1 MNNSI
6 TINISGAAG
15 QGMQTIGFLL
25 SKIIIRSGLH
35 VFAVQDN
42 ESRIRGGHNFFS
54 LRVSQ
59 KPVMA
64 MTKSFDLLVAL
75 NQHALNA
82 HQNQLSDKTVVIVD
96 TAVVPSG
103 AFRGYLCDVP
113 LEQIALESGGDE
125 IYSNAVALGAIVAIT
140 RGSRDIMEATL
151 RDYFS
156 QKEKVAVANCSAARA
171 GHDYILTNHS
181 NFFLPL
187 PPSSDQTHHR
197 MFISGHEAIALGAMA
212 AGCQFYA
219 AYPMSPATSILTYL
233 AGKADDFRLV
243 VEQTE
248 DEIAAISM
256 AIGASCIGVRSM
268 TATSGGGF
276 SLMVESL
283 GLTGVA
289 EIPLVVIE
297 SQRPGPATG
306 LATRTEQA
314 DLRFVIHAAQ
324 GEFPRVVM
332 APGTAREAFY
342 LTIKAFHI
350 AEEYQIPVIILTDQY
365 LADSYFTEE
374 RFILDQCINERFF
387 SKALHPES
395 PGEFLRYRFT
405 ETGISPRYPITG
417 EHKEI
422 LYDSHEHTESGHIT
436 EDASIRIRMVEKR
449 FKKMEGVFSK
459 VDSPVI
465 EGAQDASLLLVGWG
479 STYGV
484 LHEVTAA
491 LNREGVPVRL
501 MHIQGLWP
509 FPLKAAL
516 AELSQSKKW
525 VVVENN
531 YTSQLSGLIREKTC
545 LQPSGTI
552 LKYDGRPFYYDELR
566 DQVMKEV
573 KR

>member
-1 MNNSI
+1 MNNGI
-6 TINISGAAG
+6 TITIAGAAG

-25 SKIIIRSGLH
+25 SKILIRSGLH

-42 ESRIRGGHNFFS
+42 ESRIRGGHNFLS

-103 AFRGYLCDVP
+103 TFRGCLCDVP
-113 LEQIALESGGDE
+113 LQQIALESGGDE
-125 IYSNAVALGAIVAIT
+125 IYSNAVALGAIVAIA
-140 RGSRDIMEATL
+140 RGSRDVMAATL
-151 RDYFS
+151 RAYFS
-156 QKEKVAVANCSAARA
+156 QKEKVAAANCSAANA
-171 GHDYILTNHS
+171 GYDYVLKHHS
-181 NFFLPL
+181 AFSLPL
-187 PPSSDQTHHR
+187 TSSSDETR
-197 MFISGHEAIALGAMA
+197 KMFISGHEAIALGALA

-233 AGKADDFRLV
+233 AGKTNDFSLV
-243 VEQTE
+243 VEQPE
-248 DEIAAISM
+248 DEIAAINM
-256 AIGASCIGVRSM
+256 AIGASCVGLRSM

-276 SLMVESL
+276 SLMVETL
-283 GLTGVA
+283 GLAGIA
-289 EIPLVVIE
+289 EIPLVLVE

-342 LTIKAFHI
+342 LTIKAFHL
-350 AEEYQIPVIILTDQY
+350 AEEYQMPVIILTDQY

-374 RFILDQCINERFF
+374 RFTLDQIIKERYF
-387 SKALHPES
+387 SKAVLPDS
-395 PGEFLRYRFT
+395 PGALLRYGFT

-417 EHKEI
+417 EHKEMM
-422 LYDSHEHTESGHIT
+422 YDSHEHTESGHIT
-436 EDASIRIRMVEKR
+436 EDAVIRTRMVEKR

-459 VDSPVI
+459 CDSPVI
-465 EGAQDASLLLVGWG
+465 EGVQNASLLLVGWG

-484 LHEVTAA
+484 LHEVTAG

-501 MHIQGLWP
+501 MHIQELWP
-509 FPLKAAL
+509 FPEKAVL
-516 AELSQSKKW
+516 AELTQAQKW

-531 YTSQLSGLIREKTC
+531 YTAQLSGLIREKIC

-573 KR
+573 KH

>member
-1 MNNSI
+1 MNNGI
-6 TINISGAAG
+6 TINVAGAAG

-25 SKIIIRSGLH
+25 AKIFIRSGLH

-64 MTKSFDLLVAL
+64 MTKAFDLLVAL

-82 HQNQLSDKTVVIVD
+82 HQNQLSDKTMVIVD

-103 AFRGYLCDVP
+103 AFRGCLCDVP
-113 LEQIALESGGDE
+113 LQQIALESGGDE
-125 IYSNAVALGAIVAIT
+125 IYSNAVALGAIVAIA
-140 RGSRDIMEATL
+140 RGSRDDMAATL

-156 QKEKVAVANCSAARA
+156 QKEKVAAANCSAANA
-171 GHDYILTNHS
+171 GYDYVLKHHPALS
-181 NFFLPL
+181 LPL
-187 PPSSDQTHHR
+187 TSSSDETR
-197 MFISGHEAIALGAMA
+197 KMFISGHEAIALGALA

-233 AGKADDFRLV
+233 AGKTNDFSLV
-243 VEQTE
+243 VEQPE
-248 DEIAAISM
+248 DEIAAINM
-256 AIGASCIGVRSM
+256 AIGASCVGLRSM

-276 SLMVESL
+276 SLMVETL
-283 GLTGVA
+283 GLTGIA
-289 EIPLVVIE
+289 EIPLVLVE

-342 LTIKAFHI
+342 LTIKAFHL
-350 AEEYQIPVIILTDQY
+350 AEEYQMPVIILTDQY

-374 RFILDQCINERFF
+374 RFTLGQIIRERFF
-387 SKALHPES
+387 SKAVLPDS
-395 PGEFLRYRFT
+395 PGALLRYGFT
-405 ETGISPRYPITG
+405 DTGISPRYPMTG
-417 EHKEI
+417 EHKEMM
-422 LYDSHEHTESGHIT
+422 YDSHEHTESGHIT
-436 EDASIRIRMVEKR
+436 EDAGIRTRMVEKR

-465 EGAQDASLLLVGWG
+465 EGAQNASLLLVGWG

-501 MHIQGLWP
+501 MHIRELWP
-509 FPLKAAL
+509 FPERAVH
-516 AELSQSKKW
+516 AELSQAQKW

-531 YTSQLSGLIREKTC
+531 YTAQLSGLIREKTC

-566 DQVMKEV
+566 DGVMKEV
-573 KR
+573 NR

>member
-25 SKIIIRSGLH
+25 SKIFIRSGLH

-64 MTKSFDLLVAL
+64 MTKAFDLLVAL

-82 HQNQLSDKTVVIVD
+82 HQNQLSDKTMVIVD

-103 AFRGYLCDVP
+103 AFRGCLCDVP
-113 LEQIALESGGDE
+113 LQQIALESGGDE
-125 IYSNAVALGAIVAIT
+125 IYSNAVALGAIVAIA
-140 RGSRDIMEATL
+140 RGSRDDMAATL

-156 QKEKVAVANCSAARA
+156 QKEKVAAANCSAANA
-171 GHDYILTNHS
+171 GYDYVLKHHPALS
-181 NFFLPL
+181 LPL
-187 PPSSDQTHHR
+187 TASSDETR
-197 MFISGHEAIALGAMA
+197 KMFISGHEAIALGALA

-233 AGKADDFRLV
+233 AGKTNDFSLV
-243 VEQTE
+243 VEQPE
-248 DEIAAISM
+248 DEIAAINM
-256 AIGASCIGVRSM
+256 AIGASCVGLRSM

-276 SLMVESL
+276 SLMVETL
-283 GLTGVA
+283 GLTGIA
-289 EIPLVVIE
+289 EIPLVLVE

-342 LTIKAFHI
+342 LTIKAFHL
-350 AEEYQIPVIILTDQY
+350 AEEYQMPVIILTDQY

-374 RFILDQCINERFF
+374 RFTLDQIIKERFF
-387 SKALHPES
+387 SKALLPDN
-395 PGEFLRYRFT
+395 PGTLLRYGFT
-405 ETGISPRYPITG
+405 DTGISPRYPITG
-417 EHKEI
+417 EHKEMM
-422 LYDSHEHTESGHIT
+422 YDSHEHTESGHIT
-436 EDASIRIRMVEKR
+436 EDAGIRTRMVEKR

-465 EGAQDASLLLVGWG
+465 EGAQNASLLLVGWG

-501 MHIQGLWP
+501 MHIRELWP
-509 FPLKAAL
+509 FPERAVL
-516 AELSQSKKW
+516 AELSQAQKW

-531 YTSQLSGLIREKTC
+531 YTAQLSGLIREKTC

>member
-1 MNNSI
+1 
-6 TINISGAAG
+6 
-15 QGMQTIGFLL
+15 
-25 SKIIIRSGLH
+25 
-35 VFAVQDN
+35 
-42 ESRIRGGHNFFS
+42 
-54 LRVSQ
+54 
-59 KPVMA
+59 
-64 MTKSFDLLVAL
+64 
-75 NQHALNA
+75 
-82 HQNQLSDKTVVIVD
+82 VVIVD

-103 AFRGYLCDVP
+103 AFRGCLCDVP
-113 LEQIALESGGDE
+113 LQQIALESGGDE

-187 PPSSDQTHHR
+187 PPSSDQTHHK

-501 MHIQGLWP
+501 MHIQELWP

>member
-1 MNNSI
+1 
-6 TINISGAAG
+6 
-15 QGMQTIGFLL
+15 MQTIGFLL
-25 SKIIIRSGLH
+25 SKIFIRSGLH

-103 AFRGYLCDVP
+103 AFRGCLCDVP
-113 LEQIALESGGDE
+113 LQQIALESGGDE
-125 IYSNAVALGAIVAIT
+125 IYSNAVALGAIVAIA
-140 RGSRDIMEATL
+140 RGSRDVMGATL

-156 QKEKVAVANCSAARA
+156 QKEKVAAANCSAANA
-171 GHDYILTNHS
+171 GYDYVLKHHPAFS
-181 NFFLPL
+181 LPL
-187 PPSSDQTHHR
+187 TSLSDETHK
-197 MFISGHEAIALGAMA
+197 MFISGHEAIALGALA

-233 AGKADDFRLV
+233 AGKTNDFSLV
-243 VEQTE
+243 VEQPE
-248 DEIAAISM
+248 DEIAAINM
-256 AIGASCIGVRSM
+256 AIGASCVGLRSM

-276 SLMVESL
+276 SLMVETL
-283 GLTGVA
+283 GLTGIA
-289 EIPLVVIE
+289 EIPLVLVE

-342 LTIKAFHI
+342 LTIKAFHL
-350 AEEYQIPVIILTDQY
+350 AEEYQMPVIILTDQY

-374 RFILDQCINERFF
+374 RFTLDQIIKDRFF
-387 SKALHPES
+387 SKAVLPDS
-395 PGEFLRYRFT
+395 PGALLRYGFT

-417 EHKEI
+417 EHKEMM
-422 LYDSHEHTESGHIT
+422 YDSHEHTESGHIT
-436 EDASIRIRMVEKR
+436 EDAGIRTRMVEKR

-465 EGAQDASLLLVGWG
+465 EGAQNASLLLVGWG

-501 MHIQGLWP
+501 MHIQELWP
-509 FPLKAAL
+509 FPEKAVL
-516 AELSQSKKW
+516 AELTQAQKW

-531 YTSQLSGLIREKTC
+531 YTAQLSGLIREKTC

-573 KR
+573 ER

>member
-1 MNNSI
+1 MNNGI
-6 TINISGAAG
+6 TINVAGAAG

-25 SKIIIRSGLH
+25 AKIFIRSGLH

-64 MTKSFDLLVAL
+64 MTKAFDLLVAL

-82 HQNQLSDKTVVIVD
+82 HQNQLSDKTMVIVD

-103 AFRGYLCDVP
+103 AFRGCLCDVP
-113 LEQIALESGGDE
+113 LQQIALESGGDE
-125 IYSNAVALGAIVAIT
+125 IYSNAVALGAIVAIA
-140 RGSRDIMEATL
+140 RGSRDDMAATL

-156 QKEKVAVANCSAARA
+156 QKEKVAAANCSAANA
-171 GHDYILTNHS
+171 GYDYVLKHHPALS
-181 NFFLPL
+181 LPL
-187 PPSSDQTHHR
+187 TSSSDETR
-197 MFISGHEAIALGAMA
+197 KMFISGHEAIALGALA

-233 AGKADDFRLV
+233 AGKTNDFSLV
-243 VEQTE
+243 VEQPE
-248 DEIAAISM
+248 DEIAAINM
-256 AIGASCIGVRSM
+256 AIGASCVGLRSM

-276 SLMVESL
+276 SLMVETL
-283 GLTGVA
+283 GLTGIA
-289 EIPLVVIE
+289 EIPLVLVE

-342 LTIKAFHI
+342 LTIKAFHL
-350 AEEYQIPVIILTDQY
+350 AEEYQMPVIILTDQY

-374 RFILDQCINERFF
+374 RFSLGQSIRERFF
-387 SKALHPES
+387 SKAALPDS
-395 PGEFLRYRFT
+395 SGALLRYGFT
-405 ETGISPRYPITG
+405 DTGISPRYPMTG
-417 EHKEI
+417 EHKEMM
-422 LYDSHEHTESGHIT
+422 YDSHEHTESGHIT
-436 EDASIRIRMVEKR
+436 EDAGIRTRMVEKR

-465 EGAQDASLLLVGWG
+465 EGAQNASLLLVGWG

-501 MHIQGLWP
+501 MHIRELWP
-509 FPLKAAL
+509 FPERAVL
-516 AELSQSKKW
+516 AELSQAQKW

-531 YTSQLSGLIREKTC
+531 YTAQLSGLIREKTC

-566 DQVMKEV
+566 DGVMKEV
-573 KR
+573 NR

>member
-1 MNNSI
+1 MNNGI
-6 TINISGAAG
+6 TINIAGAAG

-42 ESRIRGGHNFFS
+42 ESRIRGGQNFFS
-54 LRVSQ
+54 IRVSK

-103 AFRGYLCDVP
+103 AFRGCLCDVP
-113 LEQIALESGGDE
+113 LQQIALESGGDE

-140 RGSRDIMEATL
+140 RGSRDVMEATL

-156 QKEKVAVANCSAARA
+156 QKEKVAVANCSAANA
-171 GHDYILTNHS
+171 GFDYVLKHHPAFS
-181 NFFLPL
+181 LPL
-187 PPSSDQTHHR
+187 TSSSDETR
-197 MFISGHEAIALGAMA
+197 KMFISGHEAIALGALA

-233 AGKADDFRLV
+233 AGKTNDFSLV
-243 VEQTE
+243 VEQPE
-248 DEIAAISM
+248 DEIAAINM

-374 RFILDQCINERFF
+374 RFTLDQIIKKRYF
-387 SKALHPES
+387 SKAVLPDS
-395 PGEFLRYRFT
+395 SGALLRYGFT

-417 EHKEI
+417 EHKEMM
-422 LYDSHEHTESGHIT
+422 YDSHEHTESGHIT
-436 EDASIRIRMVEKR
+436 EDAGIRTRMVEKR

-484 LHEVTAA
+484 LHEVTAG

-501 MHIQGLWP
+501 MHIQELWP

-516 AELSQSKKW
+516 AELSQAQKW

>member
-1 MNNSI
+1 MNNGI
-6 TINISGAAG
+6 TINVAGAAG

-25 SKIIIRSGLH
+25 AKIFIRSGLH

-64 MTKSFDLLVAL
+64 MTKAFDLLVAL

-82 HQNQLSDKTVVIVD
+82 HQNQLSDKTMVIVD

-103 AFRGYLCDVP
+103 AFRGCLCDVP
-113 LEQIALESGGDE
+113 LQQIALESGGDE
-125 IYSNAVALGAIVAIT
+125 IYSNAVALGAIVAIA
-140 RGSRDIMEATL
+140 RGSRDDMAATL

-156 QKEKVAVANCSAARA
+156 QKEKVAAANCSAANA
-171 GHDYILTNHS
+171 GYDYVLKHHPALS
-181 NFFLPL
+181 LPL
-187 PPSSDQTHHR
+187 TASSDETR
-197 MFISGHEAIALGAMA
+197 KMFISGHEAIALGALA

-233 AGKADDFRLV
+233 AGKTNDFSLV
-243 VEQTE
+243 VEQPE
-248 DEIAAISM
+248 DEIAAINM
-256 AIGASCIGVRSM
+256 AIGASCVGLRSM

-276 SLMVESL
+276 SLMVETL
-283 GLTGVA
+283 GLTGIA
-289 EIPLVVIE
+289 EIPLVLVE

-342 LTIKAFHI
+342 LTIKAFHL
-350 AEEYQIPVIILTDQY
+350 AEEYQMPVIILTDQY

-374 RFILDQCINERFF
+374 RFTLDQIIRERFF
-387 SKALHPES
+387 SKAVLPDS
-395 PGEFLRYRFT
+395 LGALLRYGFT
-405 ETGISPRYPITG
+405 DTGISPRYPITG
-417 EHKEI
+417 EHKEMM
-422 LYDSHEHTESGHIT
+422 YDSHEHTESGHIT
-436 EDASIRIRMVEKR
+436 EDAGIRTRMVEKR

-465 EGAQDASLLLVGWG
+465 EGAQNASLLLVGWG

-501 MHIQGLWP
+501 MHIRELWP
-509 FPLKAAL
+509 FPERVVL
-516 AELSQSKKW
+516 AELSQAQKW

-531 YTSQLSGLIREKTC
+531 YTAQLSGLIREKTC

-566 DQVMKEV
+566 EGVMKEV
-573 KR
+573 NR

>member
-1 MNNSI
+1 MNNGI
-6 TINISGAAG
+6 TITIAGAAG

-25 SKIIIRSGLH
+25 SKIFIRSGLH

-103 AFRGYLCDVP
+103 AFRGCLCDVP
-113 LEQIALESGGDE
+113 LQQIALESGGDE
-125 IYSNAVALGAIVAIT
+125 IYSNAVALGAIVAIA
-140 RGSRDIMEATL
+140 RGSRDVMGATL

-156 QKEKVAVANCSAARA
+156 QKEKVAAANCSAANTGYNYVLKHHPA
-171 GHDYILTNHS
+171 FS
-181 NFFLPL
+181 LPL
-187 PPSSDQTHHR
+187 TSLSDETHK
-197 MFISGHEAIALGAMA
+197 MFISGHEAIALGALA

-233 AGKADDFRLV
+233 AGKTNDFSLV
-243 VEQTE
+243 VEQPE
-248 DEIAAISM
+248 DEIAAINM
-256 AIGASCIGVRSM
+256 AIGASCVGLRSM

-276 SLMVESL
+276 SLMVETL
-283 GLTGVA
+283 GLTGIA
-289 EIPLVVIE
+289 EIPLVLVE

-342 LTIKAFHI
+342 LTIKAFHL
-350 AEEYQIPVIILTDQY
+350 AEEYQMPVIILTDQY

-374 RFILDQCINERFF
+374 RFTLDQIIKQRFF
-387 SKALHPES
+387 SKAVLPDS
-395 PGEFLRYRFT
+395 PGELLRYGFT

-417 EHKEI
+417 EHKEMM
-422 LYDSHEHTESGHIT
+422 YDSHEHTESGHIT
-436 EDASIRIRMVEKR
+436 EDAGIRTRMVEKR

-465 EGAQDASLLLVGWG
+465 EGAQNASLLLVGWG

-501 MHIQGLWP
+501 MHIQELWP
-509 FPLKAAL
+509 FPEKAAL
-516 AELSQSKKW
+516 AELSQAQKW

-531 YTSQLSGLIREKTC
+531 YTAQLSGLIREKTC

>member
-1 MNNSI
+1 MNNGI
-6 TINISGAAG
+6 TINIAGAAG

-25 SKIIIRSGLH
+25 SKIFIRSGLH

-103 AFRGYLCDVP
+103 AFRGCLCDVP
-113 LEQIALESGGDE
+113 LQQIALESGGDE
-125 IYSNAVALGAIVAIT
+125 IYSNAVALGAIVAIA
-140 RGSRDIMEATL
+140 RGSRDVMAATL

-156 QKEKVAVANCSAARA
+156 QKKTVAAANCSAANA
-171 GHDYILTNHS
+171 GYDYVLKHHPAFS
-181 NFFLPL
+181 LPL
-187 PPSSDQTHHR
+187 TSSSDETR
-197 MFISGHEAIALGAMA
+197 KMFISGHEAIALGALA

-233 AGKADDFRLV
+233 AGKTNDFSLV
-243 VEQTE
+243 VEQPE
-248 DEIAAISM
+248 DEIAAINM
-256 AIGASCIGVRSM
+256 AIGASCVGLRSM

-276 SLMVESL
+276 SLMVETL
-283 GLTGVA
+283 GLTGIA
-289 EIPLVVIE
+289 EIPLVLVE

-342 LTIKAFHI
+342 LTIKAFHL
-350 AEEYQIPVIILTDQY
+350 AEEYQMPVIILTDQY

-374 RFILDQCINERFF
+374 RFTLDQIIKQRFF
-387 SKALHPES
+387 SKAVLPDS
-395 PGEFLRYRFT
+395 PGELLRYGFT

-417 EHKEI
+417 EHKEMM
-422 LYDSHEHTESGHIT
+422 YDSHEHTESGHIT
-436 EDASIRIRMVEKR
+436 EDAGIRTRMVEKR

-465 EGAQDASLLLVGWG
+465 EGAQNASLLLVGWG

-501 MHIQGLWP
+501 MHIQELWP
-509 FPLKAAL
+509 FPEKAAL
-516 AELSQSKKW
+516 AELSQAQKW

-531 YTSQLSGLIREKTC
+531 YTAQLSGLIREKTC

>member
-1 MNNSI
+1 MNNGI
-6 TINISGAAG
+6 TINIAGAAG

-25 SKIIIRSGLH
+25 SKIFIRSGLH

-103 AFRGYLCDVP
+103 AFRGCLCDVP
-113 LEQIALESGGDE
+113 LQQIALESGGDE
-125 IYSNAVALGAIVAIT
+125 IYSNAVALGAIVAIA
-140 RGSRDIMEATL
+140 RGSRDVMEATL

-156 QKEKVAVANCSAARA
+156 QKKKVAAANCSAANA
-171 GHDYILTNHS
+171 GYDYVLKHHPAFS
-181 NFFLPL
+181 LPL
-187 PPSSDQTHHR
+187 TSSSDETR
-197 MFISGHEAIALGAMA
+197 KMFISGHEAIALGALA

-233 AGKADDFRLV
+233 AGKTNDFSLV
-243 VEQTE
+243 VEQPE
-248 DEIAAISM
+248 DEIAAINM
-256 AIGASCIGVRSM
+256 AIGASCVGLRSM

-342 LTIKAFHI
+342 LTIKAFHL
-350 AEEYQIPVIILTDQY
+350 AEEYQMPVIILTDQY
-365 LADSYFTEE
+365 LAESYFTEE
-374 RFILDQCINERFF
+374 RFTLDQIIKQRFF
-387 SKALHPES
+387 SKAVLPES
-395 PGEFLRYRFT
+395 PGELLRYGFT

-417 EHKEI
+417 EHKEMM
-422 LYDSHEHTESGHIT
+422 YDSHEHTESGHIT
-436 EDASIRIRMVEKR
+436 EDAGIRTRMVEKR

-465 EGAQDASLLLVGWG
+465 EGAQNASLLLVGWG

-501 MHIQGLWP
+501 MHIQELWP
-509 FPLKAAL
+509 FPEKAAL
-516 AELSQSKKW
+516 AELSQAQKW

-531 YTSQLSGLIREKTC
+531 YTAQLSGLIREKTC